1 MRLEITRQ
9 SISLFIL
16 AGNTYIE
23 KLKFL
28 ATLLMAA
35 NDHEGISRVYLG

>member
-1 MRLEITRQ
+1 MRLEMTRQ

-16 AGNTYIE
+16 AENTYIE

-28 ATLLMAA
+28 ATLLMAV
-35 NDHEGISRVYLG
+35 NDHEGIPRVYLG